1 MSKMFY
7 MNVYLFLFTPFFP
20 SHQIVSRTND
30 TTTKIIQPEIIFP
43 ARTDTNGHNERERNG
58 PNSIPI
64 DRKGTL
70 AIGQSFSYTDLPPNE
85 YGISKGKIAS

>member
-1 MSKMFY
+1 MCIYFI
-7 MNVYLFLFTPFFP
+7 FTPFF
-20 SHQIVSRTND
+20 SLYFVAHQIVSRTND

-85 YGISKGKIAS
+85 YGISKGKITS

>member
-1 MSKMFY
+1 MGKMFY
-7 MNVYLFLFTPFFP
+7 MNVYLFSFYSFF
-20 SHQIVSRTND
+20 SFFHQIVSRTND

-85 YGISKGKIAS
+85 YGISKGK